1 MLQRRPVALPELP
14 HCPAHACRVP
24 DAVRHRQRRR
34 HDAGGGSAARRAGR
48 DVCAARLAAAGA
60 APGRGRQPRAGATP
74 ALARNADA
82 RAARVAVT
90 AAGLALCDA
99 RSGGARPAGGQHD
112 GRRARPFAQPESE
125 RVGAGHGAGVACA
138 AARSAGRHGP
148 GTWVDAAGAGAH
160 AQHVHEPSGQHRRG
174 AVGVCLAGAAAPGRP
189 QRGPRRAVGRRQPR
203 STPVCLPAAR
213 VCQRAA
219 RQQALR
225 VLRHGVYERGAG
237 HHGVQ
242 RRGDAHCV
250 RRARDRGRPA
260 GGAALHLLR
269 RCRGG
274 ARRDLPHH
282 ADQHRGRRAHDRQ

>member
-1 MLQRRPVALPELP
+1 MPYVATMPRSRRPLTLRPHPAALP
-14 HCPAHACRVP
+14 ATGRVP

-174 AVGVCLAGAAAPGRP
+174 AVGGE
-189 QRGPRRAVGRRQPR
+189 PR
-203 STPVCLPAAR
+203 TR
-213 VCQRAA
+213 VWSPLW
-219 RQQALR
+219 QALR
-225 VLRHGVYERGAG
+225 LRPPA
-237 HHGVQ
+237 
-242 RRGDAHCV
+242 C
-250 RRARDRGRPA
+250 RARTRVRA
-260 GGAALHLLR
+260 M
-269 RCRGG
+269 
-274 ARRDLPHH
+274 H
-282 ADQHRGRRAHDRQ
+282 ASK